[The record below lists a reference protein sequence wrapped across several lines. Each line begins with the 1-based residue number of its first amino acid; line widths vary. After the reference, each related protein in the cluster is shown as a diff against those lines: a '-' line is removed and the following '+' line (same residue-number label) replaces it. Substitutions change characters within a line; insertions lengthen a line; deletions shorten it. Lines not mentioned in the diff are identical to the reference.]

1 MRFTTIEYEAT
12 WSSLGVLEKSSVW
25 LDPSTGEE
33 LRLEVVTAVGT
44 FRRLLAEIWS
54 VVEWC

>member
-1 MRFTTIEYEAT
+1 MRLIAIEYEAT
-12 WSSLGVLEKSSVW
+12 WTSLGVLEKSLVW
-25 LDPSTGEE
+25 LAPSAGEE

-44 FRRLLAEIWS
+44 FLRLLAEIWS